1 MLSVT
6 QYTKEELKEIVTR
19 DLKHCQYMAEAD
31 RFDNVKI
38 YLEDLVRILK
48 ENGY

>member
-1 MLSVT
+1 MLSNT

-38 YLEDLVRILK
+38 YLEDLARILK